1 MDKTLIRRRFARSV
15 RSYAEY
21 ARAQQM
27 IAGRMCAMLRPLLS
41 DRPAD
46 VLEIGC
52 GTGTFTRLFMQHFHP
67 ARMTLIDICPEVR
80 EALTDI
86 LATDYNGPAP
96 NNSAPSRPQECV
108 TRFVCGDAE
117 HCDLP
122 GGQSLI
128 ASCSVMQ
135 WFEDPERFIRR
146 CHDLLA
152 PGGILALSTFG
163 PDNLHE
169 IRSITSSGLDYPP
182 LERLRQMLSS
192 AGLVTVTAE
201 EESIVL
207 DFPSTIEVLRHLKH
221 TGVNG
226 ITRTSWT
233 PARLA
238 RFSDEYMLRFGTPDG
253 NVTLTYHPVYLIAR
267 HPIREHR

>member
-21 ARAQQM
+21 AQAQRL
-27 IAGRMCAMLRPLLS
+27 IAERMCTMLRSLLP

-52 GTGTFTRLFMQHFHP
+52 GT
-67 ARMTLIDICPEVR
+67 
-80 EALTDI
+80 
-86 LATDYNGPAP
+86 
-96 NNSAPSRPQECV
+96 
-108 TRFVCGDAE
+108 
-117 HCDLP
+117 
-122 GGQSLI
+122 SLI
-128 ASCSVMQ
+128 VSCSVMQ

-146 CHDLLA
+146 CHDLLT

-163 PDNLHE
+163 PDNLRE
-169 IRSITSSGLDYPP
+169 VKDITGSGLDYPP

-192 AGLVTVTAE
+192 AGLETVAAE

-207 DFPSTIEVLRHLKH
+207 DFPSAIDVLRHLKH

-226 ITRTSWT
+226 IIRTSWT

-238 RFSDEYMLRFGTPDG
+238 SFSDEYLLRFGTPDG

-267 HPIREHR
+267 RQKTLLD

>member
-21 ARAQQM
+21 AQAQQM

-67 ARMTLIDICPEVR
+67 ARMILNDICPEVR
-80 EALTDI
+80 ETLTDI
-86 LATDYNGPAP
+86 MATDDSGPVP
-96 NNSAPSRPQECV
+96 DSSVSSRPRECV
-108 TRFVCGDAE
+108 IRFVCGDAE

-122 GGQSLI
+122 GEQSLI

-192 AGLVTVTAE
+192 AGLETVTAE

-207 DFPSTIEVLRHLKH
+207 DFPSAIEVMRHLKH

-238 RFSDEYMLRFGTPDG
+238 RFSDEYLLRFGTPDG

-267 HPIREHR
+267 HPIQGHR

>member
-1 MDKTLIRRRFARSV
+1 MDKTLIRRRFASSV

-21 ARAQQM
+21 AQAQRL
-27 IAGRMCAMLRPLLS
+27 IAERMCAMLRSLLP

-46 VLEIGC
+46 VL
-52 GTGTFTRLFMQHFHP
+52 HFHP
-67 ARMTLIDICPEVR
+67 ARMTLNDICPEVR

-192 AGLVTVTAE
+192 AGLVTVAAE

-207 DFPSTIEVLRHLKH
+207 DFPSAIDVLRHLKH

>member
-67 ARMTLIDICPEVR
+67 ARMILNDICPEVR
-80 EALTDI
+80 ETLTDI
-86 LATDYNGPAP
+86 MATDDSGPVP
-96 NNSAPSRPQECV
+96 DSSVSSRPRECV
-108 TRFVCGDAE
+108 IRFVCGDAE

-122 GGQSLI
+122 REQSLI

-152 PGGILALSTFG
+152 QGGILALSTFG

-169 IRSITSSGLDYPP
+169 IRSITGSGLDYPP

-192 AGLVTVTAE
+192 AGLETVTAE

-207 DFPSTIEVLRHLKH
+207 DFPSAIDVLRHLKH

-226 ITRTSWT
+226 ITHTSWT

-238 RFSDEYMLRFGTPDG
+238 RFSDEYLLRFGTPDG

-267 HPIREHR
+267 RQKALLD

>member
-86 LATDYNGPAP
+86 PFSDST
-96 NNSAPSRPQECV
+96 V
-108 TRFVCGDAE
+108 RFVCGDAE

-122 GGQSLI
+122 REQSLI

-192 AGLVTVTAE
+192 AGLETVTAE

-207 DFPSTIEVLRHLKH
+207 DFPSAIEVMRHLKH

-238 RFSDEYMLRFGTPDG
+238 RFSDEYLLRFGTPDG

-267 HPIREHR
+267 HPIQGHR

>member
-86 LATDYNGPAP
+86 PFSDST
-96 NNSAPSRPQECV
+96 V
-108 TRFVCGDAE
+108 RFVCGDAE

-122 GGQSLI
+122 GGQSII

-169 IRSITSSGLDYPP
+169 IRSITGNGLDYPP

-192 AGLVTVTAE
+192 AGLVTVTAK

-207 DFPSTIEVLRHLKH
+207 DFPSAIEVLRHLKH

>member
-1 MDKTLIRRRFARSV
+1 
-15 RSYAEY
+15 
-21 ARAQQM
+21 
-27 IAGRMCAMLRPLLS
+27 
-41 DRPAD
+41 
-46 VLEIGC
+46 
-52 GTGTFTRLFMQHFHP
+52 
-67 ARMTLIDICPEVR
+67 
-80 EALTDI
+80 
-86 LATDYNGPAP
+86 
-96 NNSAPSRPQECV
+96 
-108 TRFVCGDAE
+108 
-117 HCDLP
+117 
-122 GGQSLI
+122 
-128 ASCSVMQ
+128 MQ

-207 DFPSTIEVLRHLKH
+207 DFPSAIEVLRHLKH